1 MLFRRQPPHAAQP
14 ALARALDANAC
25 GDLVDDPAQRLLL
38 LVALRQVLLVLVVRL
53 ETAADRAA
61 ATSCAEAAKRSRI
74 ILIPVRGPDRR
85 LISQHQNF
93 DHGRNSKKESWRK

>member
-74 ILIPVRGPDRR
+74 M
-85 LISQHQNF
+85 
-93 DHGRNSKKESWRK
+93 